1 MKVLLLTV
9 TAGHGHTQ
17 AAKVIMECLENN
29 GAQCKLLDTLEYI
42 NPILGE
48 SIDKDTFILPLTPN
62 VYGSYT
68 MPLIT
73 GTRPMENFPYP
84 HNEQIIVQKTHNLL
98 ADFRPDIVVVP
109 MCLQLRS

>member
-48 SIDKDTFILPLTPN
+48 SVDKGYLYSTDLLPM
-62 VYGSYT
+62 YMEGYT
-68 MPLIT
+68 MLLIA
-73 GTRPMENFPYP
+73 GIRPMANFLYP
-84 HNEQIIVQKTHNLL
+84 I
-98 ADFRPDIVVVP
+98 
-109 MCLQLRS
+109 